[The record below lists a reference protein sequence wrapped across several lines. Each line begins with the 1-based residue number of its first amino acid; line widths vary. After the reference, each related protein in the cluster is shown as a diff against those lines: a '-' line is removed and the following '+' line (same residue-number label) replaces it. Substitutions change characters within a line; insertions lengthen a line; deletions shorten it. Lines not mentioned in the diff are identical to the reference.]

1 METGDP
7 RNSVPPGRTGPF
19 FGFVSVV
26 GVLALLVSAGP
37 LAALPDELP
46 HLPAAFWTMAALAV
60 ACDARPFVPPGR
72 RQTSAVFPS
81 TCFTFAILLG
91 WGLGPAVAVQAV
103 AVAVSGWRLGYAGW
117 RTAFNGAQYACALA
131 AAYGVTRLGSGE
143 LFDGG
148 RLHWTDVAAVGGAT
162 AAWFVVNYGLVS
174 SAIRLRF
181 GDRWWPAVRLG
192 LAYELLSTGSL
203 LLLAPVLVAAA
214 RASAALIPLVL
225 VPLFAVYR
233 MARLSAEREQLADLD
248 PLTGLP
254 NRKALLTEVAEQVHL
269 HAERSARG
277 EPDAHLALLLLDLD
291 RFKHVNDAL
300 GHAVGDRLLV
310 EVSARLI
317 EVVGEED
324 LVARLGGDEF
334 AIVVP
339 RLTGTDQARER
350 ADRVVAAL
358 AEPVPLDGLPL
369 DVGGSIGIAL
379 FPEHGEDFA
388 TLMRHADVAMYDA
401 KHRNDTV
408 AVYAPES
415 DHNSAERLSLLAD
428 LRRVLE
434 SGPRVHAEEPA
445 GVRGGD
451 GAALAPAPGLPDP
464 SARPARGDALP
475 RNGGR
480 AGGARRGD
488 GSAESSG
495 AARPRRTLERS
506 GRWGL
511 RRRERVEVR
520 HDDELI
526 NRIVTGADPI
536 RRRTARPAA
545 GAESPATAP
554 DDRDRLTPATAPDDR
569 DRLTPTTAS
578 PDGDRLT
585 PATASNHGDRLTPA
599 TAPGDGDRLT
609 PAFDAAAA
617 GVEQA
622 EAPHGR
628 PAATL
633 GGPAGTVSADRPE
646 RGGPDL
652 PDAGRPAGATGD
664 AAPAPTRTADRRG
677 PGGARRS
684 GGSGLDDP
692 AGDPGEIT
700 MYYQPQ
706 IAIATGEVV
715 GVEALLRW
723 RHPRRGMVDPGELIQ
738 VAEQSAVMRLLTRRV
753 VDDVVEQLAKWS
765 AAGLTLRAALNVS
778 VRDLHTG
785 EIADQIADRLA
796 RYGVPPDR
804 LQVEITEGALMAD
817 PRRVLASITQLHRIG
832 VGIALDDFGTGY
844 SSLQHLRRLP
854 LSEVKVD
861 RSFVLGMADDPD
873 DAAIVRSMI
882 ELAGALGL
890 RVVAEGVED
899 ERTWRLLHAAGC
911 DVAQGWFHARPMP
924 AEELVTW
931 LSRYR
936 PVHPAVAADGEGPRR
951 PPR

>member
-7 RNSVPPGRTGPF
+7 RNSVPPGRGAPF
-19 FGFVSVV
+19 FAFVVAV
-26 GVLALLVSAGP
+26 GVLAVLVSAGP
-37 LAALPDELP
+37 LAGLPDRLSG
-46 HLPAAFWTMAALAV
+46 LPAAFWTMAALAV
-60 ACDARPFVPPGR
+60 VGDARPFVPPGR
-72 RQTSAVFPS
+72 RRSSAVFPS

-103 AVAVSGWRLGYAGW
+103 AVAVSGWRMGYALW

-131 AAYGVTRLGSGE
+131 AAYAVTRLGPGD
-143 LFDGG
+143 LFYGG

-162 AAWFVVNYGLVS
+162 AAWFAVNYGLVN

-181 GDRWWPAVRLG
+181 GDRWWPSVRLG

-233 MARLSAEREQLADLD
+233 MARLSTEREQLAALD

-254 NRKALLTEVAEQVHL
+254 NRKAMLAEVAEQVHL
-269 HAERSARG
+269 HAERAARG

-300 GHAVGDRLLV
+300 GHSVGDRLLV
-310 EVSARLI
+310 EVSARLT
-317 EVVGEED
+317 EVVGEGD

-339 RLTGTDQARER
+339 RLTGTDQAREL

-379 FPEHGEDFA
+379 FPDHGEDFA

-408 AVYAPES
+408 AVYAAES

-434 SGPRVHAEEPA
+434 TTPAVSAEKPL

-451 GAALAPAPGLPDP
+451 GATLAPDPGLTAPVRAGRADGAP
-464 SARPARGDALP
+464 P
-475 RNGGR
+475 NGGR
-480 AGGARRGD
+480 D
-488 GSAESSG
+488 GSA
-495 AARPRRTLERS
+495 ARPGDASAWWRL
-506 GRWGL
+506 W
-511 RRRERVEVR
+511 RRRERLDAQ

-526 NRIVTGADPI
+526 NRIVTNADPI
-536 RRRTARPAA
+536 RRRAARAVSFDGPTGVARA
-545 GAESPATAP
+545 DAPPELDGSPGTTTGPDESLSPA
-554 DDRDRLTPATAPDDR
+554 
-569 DRLTPTTAS
+569 
-578 PDGDRLT
+578 
-585 PATASNHGDRLTPA
+585 
-599 TAPGDGDRLT
+599 
-609 PAFDAAAA
+609 DA
-617 GVEQA
+617 G
-622 EAPHGR
+622 GR
-628 PAATL
+628 P
-633 GGPAGTVSADRPE
+633 PE
-646 RGGPDL
+646 V
-652 PDAGRPAGATGD
+652 
-664 AAPAPTRTADRRG
+664 
-677 PGGARRS
+677 S
-684 GGSGLDDP
+684 GGSLPGNLGVTDGADDP

-706 IAIATGEVV
+706 IEIATGEVV

-753 VDDVVEQLAKWS
+753 VDDVVEQVAKWS
-765 AAGLTLRAALNVS
+765 AAGITLRAALNVS

-785 EIADQIADRLA
+785 EIAEQIADRLA
-796 RYGVPPDR
+796 GYGLPPDR

-817 PRRVLASITQLHRIG
+817 PRRVLASISQLHRIG

-861 RSFVLGMADDPD
+861 RSFVLGMAEDPD

-882 ELAGALGL
+882 ELAAALGL

-924 AEELVTW
+924 AEELVAW

-936 PVHPAVAADGEGPRR
+936 PVHPAGGDRPR
-951 PPR
+951 

>member
-7 RNSVPPGRTGPF
+7 RNSVPPGRSGPF
-19 FGFVSVV
+19 FGFVAAIGAV
-26 GVLALLVSAGP
+26 ALLVSAGP
-37 LAALPDELP
+37 LVALTDRLTE
-46 HLPAAFWTMAALAV
+46 LPAAFWTMAVLAV

-91 WGLGPAVAVQAV
+91 WGFGPAVAVQAV
-103 AVAVSGWRLGYAGW
+103 AVAVSGWRLGYAPW
-117 RTAFNGAQYACALA
+117 RTGFNAAQYACALA
-131 AAYGVTRLGSGE
+131 AAYAVTRLGPGE
-143 LFDGG
+143 LFGGG

-162 AAWFVVNYGLVS
+162 LAWFVVNYGLVS
-174 SAIRLRF
+174 SAVRLRF
-181 GDRWWPAVRLG
+181 GDRWWPSVRSG

-233 MARLSAEREQLADLD
+233 MARLSEEREQLADVD

-269 HAERSARG
+269 HGERAARG
-277 EPDAHLALLLLDLD
+277 APDAHLALLLLDLD

-310 EVSARLI
+310 EVSARLMGA
-317 EVVGEED
+317 VGAGD
-324 LVARLGGDEF
+324 MVARLGGDEF

-339 RLTGTDQARER
+339 RLTDIDQARER
-350 ADRVVAAL
+350 AGRVVAAL

-369 DVGGSIGIAL
+369 DVGGAIGIAL
-379 FPEHGEDFA
+379 YPDHGEDFA

-434 SGPRVHAEEPA
+434 SGPSAQGGETV

-451 GAALAPAPGLPDP
+451 GAALTPALPVRAD
-464 SARPARGDALP
+464 RPARNQRPA
-475 RNGGR
+475 REGGR
-480 AGGARRGD
+480 GRSGD
-488 GSAESSG
+488 G
-495 AARPRRTLERS
+495 PN
-506 GRWGL
+506 RWL
-511 RRRERVEVR
+511 RRRRDRAEER
-520 HDDELI
+520 HDDDLI
-526 NRIVTGADPI
+526 EQILTRADPI
-536 RRRTARPAA
+536 RRRAARAGAGPGAGPLVVGDAEFAPETADADVTQDAEAAVSTGAPGVIGPTADGSTA
-545 GAESPATAP
+545 GAEA
-554 DDRDRLTPATAPDDR
+554 D
-569 DRLTPTTAS
+569 
-578 PDGDRLT
+578 
-585 PATASNHGDRLTPA
+585 
-599 TAPGDGDRLT
+599 
-609 PAFDAAAA
+609 
-617 GVEQA
+617 EQA
-622 EAPHGR
+622 GH
-628 PAATL
+628 
-633 GGPAGTVSADRPE
+633 
-646 RGGPDL
+646 
-652 PDAGRPAGATGD
+652 
-664 AAPAPTRTADRRG
+664 
-677 PGGARRS
+677 
-684 GGSGLDDP
+684 
-692 AGDPGEIT
+692 PGEIT

-785 EIADQIADRLA
+785 EIADQIADRLT
-796 RYGVPPDR
+796 RYGVPPER

-861 RSFVLGMADDPD
+861 RSFVLGMAEDPD

-924 AEELVTW
+924 AEDLVAW

-936 PVHPAVAADGEGPRR
+936 PVRPAEAVGRGGPAPEGESKASS
-951 PPR
+951 

>member
-7 RNSVPPGRTGPF
+7 RNSVPPGRGAPF
-19 FGFVSVV
+19 FGFVAVV

-37 LAALPDELP
+37 LAGLPDRLSDMP
-46 HLPAAFWTMAALAV
+46 VAFWTMAALAV

-72 RQTSAVFPS
+72 RRTSAVFPS

-103 AVAVSGWRLGYAGW
+103 AVAVSGWRLGYALW
-117 RTAFNGAQYACALA
+117 RTGFNAAQYACALG
-131 AAYGVTRLGSGE
+131 AAYLVTRLGAGD

-148 RLHWTDVAAVGGAT
+148 RLHWADVAVVGGAA
-162 AAWFVVNYGLVS
+162 AAWFVVNYCLVTL
-174 SAIRLRF
+174 AIRLRF
-181 GDRWWPAVRLG
+181 GARWWPRVRLG

-233 MARLSAEREQLADLD
+233 MARLSAEQEQLAALD

-254 NRKALLTEVAEQVHL
+254 NRKALLAEVAEQVHL
-269 HAERSARG
+269 HAERAARG

-310 EVSARLI
+310 EVSARLTD
-317 EVVGEED
+317 VVDEGH

-339 RLTGTDQARER
+339 RLAGADQAREL

-369 DVGGSIGIAL
+369 DVGGSIGVAM

-408 AVYAPES
+408 AVYAAES

-434 SGPRVHAEEPA
+434 TTPA
-445 GVRGGD
+445 IPVAPPPGVRGGD
-451 GAALAPAPGLPDP
+451 GAALAAAPGL
-464 SARPARGDALP
+464 AAPARAD
-475 RNGGR
+475 
-480 AGGARRGD
+480 
-488 GSAESSG
+488 G
-495 AARPRRTLERS
+495 AARNGRRRAVAVRPGQGS
-506 GRWGL
+506 GRWRL
-511 RRRERVEVR
+511 RRRERVDLR

-526 NRIVTGADPI
+526 NRIVTNADPI
-536 RRRTARPAA
+536 RRRAARQVGTDASA
-545 GAESPATAP
+545 G
-554 DDRDRLTPATAPDDR
+554 TP
-569 DRLTPTTAS
+569 
-578 PDGDRLT
+578 GDRL
-585 PATASNHGDRLTPA
+585 PEASGGGLVGD
-599 TAPGDGDRLT
+599 
-609 PAFDAAAA
+609 
-617 GVEQA
+617 
-622 EAPHGR
+622 EAPVR
-628 PAATL
+628 T
-633 GGPAGTVSADRPE
+633 GG
-646 RGGPDL
+646 GG
-652 PDAGRPAGATGD
+652 
-664 AAPAPTRTADRRG
+664 
-677 PGGARRS
+677 
-684 GGSGLDDP
+684 DDP

-785 EIADQIADRLA
+785 EIAEQIADRLA
-796 RYGVPPDR
+796 RYGVPPER

-817 PRRVLASITQLHRIG
+817 PRRVLASISQLHRTG

-861 RSFVLGMADDPD
+861 RSFVLGMVEDPD

-899 ERTWRLLHAAGC
+899 ERTWRLLYAAGC
-911 DVAQGWFHARPMP
+911 DVAQGWFYARPMP
-924 AEELVTW
+924 AEELVAW

-936 PVHPAVAADGEGPRR
+936 PVHPVATADADGPRR
-951 PPR
+951 PAR

>member
-7 RNSVPPGRTGPF
+7 RNSVPPGRGAPF
-19 FGFVSVV
+19 FAFVVAV
-26 GVLALLVSAGP
+26 GVLAVLVSAGP
-37 LAALPDELP
+37 LGQLPARLSGM
-46 HLPAAFWTMAALAV
+46 PAAFWTMAALAV

-72 RQTSAVFPS
+72 RTSAVFPS

-103 AVAVSGWRLGYAGW
+103 AVAVAGWRLGHAPW
-117 RTAFNGAQYACALA
+117 RTAFNAAQYACALA
-131 AAYGVTRLGSGE
+131 AAYAVTRLGPGE
-143 LFDGG
+143 LFDDG

-181 GDRWWPAVRLG
+181 GDRWWPSVRLG
-192 LAYELLSTGSL
+192 LGYELLSTGSL

-233 MARLSAEREQLADLD
+233 MARLSTEREQLAALD

-254 NRKALLTEVAEQVHL
+254 NRKALLAEVAEQVHL
-269 HAERSARG
+269 HAERAARG

-310 EVSARLI
+310 EVGARLTG
-317 EVVGEED
+317 VVREGD

-339 RLTGTDQARER
+339 RLTGTDQAREL

-369 DVGGSIGIAL
+369 DVGGSIGIAI

-401 KHRNDTV
+401 KQRNDTV
-408 AVYAPES
+408 AVYAAES

-434 SGPRVHAEEPA
+434 TTPAVGAEEPP

-451 GAALAPAPGLPDP
+451 GATLAPAPGLTGPDR
-464 SARPARGDALP
+464 AGRGDGVP

-480 AGGARRGD
+480 AGGAGRPGD
-488 GSAESSG
+488 G
-495 AARPRRTLERS
+495 P
-506 GRWGL
+506 GRWRL
-511 RRRERVEVR
+511 RRRERAEVR
-520 HDDELI
+520 PDDELI
-526 NRIVTGADPI
+526 NRIVTNADPI
-536 RRRTARPAA
+536 RRRAVRTVTA
-545 GAESPATAP
+545 
-554 DDRDRLTPATAPDDR
+554 D
-569 DRLTPTTAS
+569 
-578 PDGDRLT
+578 
-585 PATASNHGDRLTPA
+585 
-599 TAPGDGDRLT
+599 
-609 PAFDAAAA
+609 
-617 GVEQA
+617 
-622 EAPHGR
+622 
-628 PAATL
+628 
-633 GGPAGTVSADRPE
+633 GPAGAGHGGRLPATFGGRPE
-646 RGGPDL
+646 AASGG
-652 PDAGRPAGATGD
+652 AGIRATG
-664 AAPAPTRTADRRG
+664 
-677 PGGARRS
+677 GA
-684 GGSGLDDP
+684 DDP
-692 AGDPGEIT
+692 AADPGEIT

-706 IAIATGEVV
+706 IEIATGEVV

-765 AAGLTLRAALNVS
+765 AAGITLRAALNVS

-796 RYGVPPDR
+796 GYGVRPDR

-817 PRRVLASITQLHRIG
+817 PRRVLASISQLHRIG

-861 RSFVLGMADDPD
+861 RSFVLGMVDDPD

-924 AEELVTW
+924 AGELAAW
-931 LSRYR
+931 LARYR
-936 PVHPAVAADGEGPRR
+936 PVRPVVTADTDGPHRR
-951 PPR
+951 PGARGDDDHG